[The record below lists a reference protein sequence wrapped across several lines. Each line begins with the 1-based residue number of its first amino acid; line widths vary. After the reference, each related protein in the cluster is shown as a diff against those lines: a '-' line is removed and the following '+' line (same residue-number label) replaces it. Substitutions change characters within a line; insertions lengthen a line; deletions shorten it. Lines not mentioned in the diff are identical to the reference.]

1 MTEQNKPMSIDET
14 LQFISQYLTD
24 KEISILLHTKP
35 ATIYRWKSG
44 ERTPT
49 KEFSNKIIFLGN
61 IVRKISETGELI
73 NLGKMLTEIKNQKK
87 NRR

>member
-1 MTEQNKPMSIDET
+1 MIENKIPMNIDET
-14 LQFISQYLTD
+14 LQFISKYLTD
-24 KEISILLHTKP
+24 KEISILLHTKQ

-61 IVRKISETGELI
+61 IVRRILETGELI
-73 NLGKMLTEIKNQKK
+73 NLGKMLVEMKNQKK
-87 NRR
+87 NRG